1 MDKTPIYPHPAAYAR
16 ENGELDQYR
25 ASLKALTDCKCAIDK
40 AINDNWDGMNFARD
54 SAKSVLKQFGP
65 EKVTFIL
72 AYTVRE
78 KNLDNR
84 FSGHNASWANT
95 VPMYGM
101 AGGRDSCTL
110 ESHPAK
116 VDLFIDVVR
125 EDILE
130 LAEQKSEVRSTQHK
144 REGTK
149 MDKTPVYT
157 ESFQYAYQHGEE
169 TQHIASH
176 TANIGCKEAIEQAI
190 ADHYSDNCLN
200 TAAAVQDVVKRFGYE
215 RMLYVLANTVQDME
229 QDGRVSRANKDWAR
243 TIPVAFESGR
253 RDVSYLITRS
263 HPGLLN
269 LFVSEARHGY
279 LLSLPLK
286 REDIKA
292 EAARILAEF
301 QNAPEPNSPNKTHY
315 MAQIS
320 PDFLARAKTKDH
332 DRLMAMLPFQSL
344 TLSALNGRKGTYA
357 LIRQDEN
364 RFQPLVLRRPSVR
377 KKLQEQQDAPKP
389 PSPGKGKAKDPEL

>member
-1 MDKTPIYPHPAAYAR
+1 
-16 ENGELDQYR
+16 
-25 ASLKALTDCKCAIDK
+25 
-40 AINDNWDGMNFARD
+40 
-54 SAKSVLKQFGP
+54 
-65 EKVTFIL
+65 
-72 AYTVRE
+72 
-78 KNLDNR
+78 
-84 FSGHNASWANT
+84 
-95 VPMYGM
+95 
-101 AGGRDSCTL
+101 
-110 ESHPAK
+110 
-116 VDLFIDVVR
+116 
-125 EDILE
+125 
-130 LAEQKSEVRSTQHK
+130 
-144 REGTK
+144 

-190 ADHYSDNCLN
+190 ADHYSDNRLN
-200 TAAAVQDVVKRFGYE
+200 TAAAVQDVVKRFGYD

-253 RDVSYLITRS
+253 RDTSYLITRS

-292 EAARILAEF
+292 EAQRILTEF
-301 QNAPEPNSPNKTHY
+301 QKAQGPNSPNGTHY

-320 PDFLARAKTKDH
+320 QDFLMRASTKDH

-344 TLSALNGRKGTYA
+344 AFSSMVGRNGLFA
-357 LIRQDEN
+357 LISKDEN
-364 RFQPLVLRRPSVR
+364 RTKPLRLRKPSVR
-377 KKLQEQQDAPKP
+377 KKLQEQPDTPKP
-389 PSPGKGKAKDPEL
+389 PSKGKATGQEL

>member
-1 MDKTPIYPHPAAYAR
+1 MDKTPIY
-16 ENGELDQYR
+16 
-25 ASLKALTDCKCAIDK
+25 KK
-40 AINDNWDGMNFARD
+40 
-54 SAKSVLKQFGP
+54 
-65 EKVTFIL
+65 
-72 AYTVRE
+72 
-78 KNLDNR
+78 
-84 FSGHNASWANT
+84 
-95 VPMYGM
+95 
-101 AGGRDSCTL
+101 
-110 ESHPAK
+110 
-116 VDLFIDVVR
+116 
-125 EDILE
+125 
-130 LAEQKSEVRSTQHK
+130 
-144 REGTK
+144 
-149 MDKTPVYT
+149 
-157 ESFQYAYQHGEE
+157 SFQYAYQHGEE

-200 TAAAVQDVVKRFGYE
+200 TAVAVQDVVKRFGYD

-229 QDGRVSRANKDWAR
+229 QDGRVSRANKDWAQ
-243 TIPVAFESGR
+243 TIPVAFENGK

-269 LFVSEARHGY
+269 LFVTEARHGY

-301 QNAPEPNSPNKTHY
+301 QKAPEPNSPNKTHY

-320 PDFLARAKTKDH
+320 PDFLARAGTKDH

-344 TLSALNGRKGTYA
+344 TLSTLNGRKGTYA

-377 KKLQEQQDAPKP
+377 KKLQEQPDAPKP
-389 PSPGKGKAKDPEL
+389 PSPGKGKATEQEL